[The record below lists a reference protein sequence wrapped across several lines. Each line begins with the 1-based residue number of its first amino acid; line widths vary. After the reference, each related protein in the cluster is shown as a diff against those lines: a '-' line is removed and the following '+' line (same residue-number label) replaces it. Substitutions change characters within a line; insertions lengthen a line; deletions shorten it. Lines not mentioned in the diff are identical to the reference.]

1 MQGKKNVIVRL
12 SLVGVFV
19 VIILILFITK
29 TDIFKSNN
37 EKQLENS
44 ANIEETNM
52 DNDSTDSDTEK
63 EMADSTEEG
72 IDLGKGIIGGTESYG
87 LPSFNTPDIKS
98 LEVEDDFHIE
108 DYYITSKYG
117 AFNHYYIDENKVLWA
132 TGGNE
137 YGQLGNGSYSYEN
150 KYEEPVKVAEN
161 VLMVD
166 VSGND
171 YFAIYVTEEGELYGM
186 GANYGLVLL
195 GEGSEANTSL
205 EYTKVPTP
213 VLLMSDVIYARAG
226 RESIVAIKKDK
237 SAYWWGQY
245 APLTH
250 TRGGDLFNDYW
261 KVVEDEENPVK
272 MLATKPRKVMDNCR
286 YITSGAFQ
294 GAAISESGEL
304 YTWGCN
310 VFGQCGTTVT
320 GDDFIRQP
328 VKVLDDVKMVWL
340 ETMQF
345 NDPLSPPAEINW
357 NDWDYSYNS
366 FVLKNDGTIAAA
378 GVNIGEQEKVTE
390 VNGDLE
396 TTEVHVYSDSFVPIH
411 VKEYS
416 EEANR
421 AVLKELAFG
430 MDKDEVENILKQG
443 GLSSYWV
450 EYDNMAYFV
459 VENSR
464 YYCHFDEQGVLYE
477 ILLQEGGSR
486 DNRFTIGMN
495 LPTLEETVKKEGGTL
510 EHAEKQE
517 ESLEWYVYQDNKQQ
531 IRYEFGM
538 YEGELSCLFEK
549 P

>member
-1 MQGKKNVIVRL
+1 MQDKNKLIVRL
-12 SLVGVFV
+12 SLLVVFV
-19 VIILILFITK
+19 FIVIVLIVK
-29 TDIFKSNN
+29 NTDMAGQLHEEQQSVQQIEN
-37 EKQLENS
+37 EKESKKINS
-44 ANIEETNM
+44 NLGE
-52 DNDSTDSDTEK
+52 DSSK
-63 EMADSTEEG
+63 EGTV
-72 IDLGKGIIGGTESYG
+72 DLSRGIIGGTESHG
-87 LPSFNTPDIKS
+87 LPTFNTPDIKV
-98 LEVEDDFHIE
+98 LEVANDFRIE
-108 DYYITSKYG
+108 DYYITSRYG
-117 AFNHYYIDENKVLWA
+117 AFNHYYIDEDKVLWA

-137 YGQLGNGSYSYEN
+137 YGQLGNGSYSYEE

-166 VSGND
+166 ASENG
-171 YFAIYVTEEGELYGM
+171 YFAIYVTEAGELYGM

-195 GEGSEANTSL
+195 GEDSEANTTL

-213 VLLMSDVIYARAG
+213 ILLMSDVIYARAG

-245 APLTH
+245 APWTH
-250 TRGGDLFNDYW
+250 THAGDIFNDYW

-294 GAAISESGEL
+294 GAAIGESGEL

-310 VFGQCGTTVT
+310 IFGQCGTPVI
-320 GDDFIRQP
+320 GDDFIRNP
-328 VKVLDDVKMVWL
+328 IKVLDDVKMVWV
-340 ETMQF
+340 ENMQF
-345 NDPLSPPAEINW
+345 NDPLSSPSEINW
-357 NDWDYSYNS
+357 GDWDYSYNT
-366 FVLKNDGTIAAA
+366 FILKNDRTIAAA
-378 GVNIGEQEKVTE
+378 GVDIGKQEKVTE
-390 VNGDLE
+390 INGDLE
-396 TTEVHVYSDSFVPIH
+396 STEVHTYSDTFIPIH

-416 EEANR
+416 EENNR
-421 AVLKELAFG
+421 ALLQELVFG
-430 MDKDEVENILKQG
+430 MNKDEVESILNQG

-450 EYDNMAYFV
+450 EYDNMSYFV

-464 YYCHFDEQGVLYE
+464 YYCYFDEQGALHE

-486 DNRFTIGMN
+486 DNRFTMGMD
-495 LPTLEETVKKEGGTL
+495 LASLEEIVKREGGTL
-510 EHAEKQE
+510 ETDEKRE
-517 ESLEWYVYQDNKQQ
+517 DSLEWYVYFDDKQQ